1 METVAVPPALAASAP
16 ERARAVQALLDAH
29 GPEMDRRRELTP
41 EVVDALAG
49 QDLLR
54 MLLPK
59 SMGGQELPLRR
70 ILQGL
75 RGDRLG
81 RRQRR
86 LVRQPVQ
93 RLGRDVRRRH
103 AARGGRRHFRRPA
116 RRPRLGRPAQQQQ
129 RHPRRGRLPAD
140 RHLELRQ
147 RRPSHQMA
155 GRPQRRAESR
165 RHAAHPL
172 RPAGRPQL
180 RLPARSRRRSS
191 TTGTCSACAAPAATA
206 IRSRTCSCPTPMR
219 RRATCRTSGARR
231 ARSIP
236 SARRCSMPAAS
247 AA

>member
-1 METVAVPPALAASAP
+1 METLVPPALAASAP

-49 QDLLR
+49 QDLLAHAAA
-54 MLLPK
+54 
-59 SMGGQELPLRR
+59 QEHGRAGNAAGR

-81 RRQRR
+81 RCQRR
-86 LVRQPVQ
+86 LVRQSVQ
-93 RLGRDVRRRH
+93 RLGRDVRRLH
-103 AARGGRRHFRRPA
+103 AARGGRRHVRRPA
-116 RRPRLGRPAQQQQ
+116 RGPRLGRPAQQQQ
-129 RHPRRGRLPAD
+129 RRPGGGRLPPD

-155 GRPQRRAESR
+155 GRPQRGAESR
-165 RHAAHPL
+165 RHAAYPL

-180 RLPARSRRRSS
+180 PLPARARRRSS

-206 IRSRTCSCPTPMR
+206 TRSRTCSCPTSTR

-231 ARSIP
+231 ARSTR
-236 SARRCSMPAAS
+236 SARPCSTPAAS